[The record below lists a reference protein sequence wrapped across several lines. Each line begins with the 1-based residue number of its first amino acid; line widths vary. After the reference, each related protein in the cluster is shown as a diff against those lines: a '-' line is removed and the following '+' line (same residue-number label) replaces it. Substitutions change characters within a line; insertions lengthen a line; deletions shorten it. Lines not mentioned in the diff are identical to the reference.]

1 MNIDLLEIIIYN
13 RKYKEDEVIVYAER
27 PLIENKDGKIIFNVG
42 ETAGANSSNVAV
54 SQRR

>member
-13 RKYKEDEVIVYAER
+13 RKYKEDEVIIYAER